1 MSYRSLDIWKLA
13 KQQFREIHEMSL
25 TLPKFE
31 LYEGGSQI
39 RRSARAVGS
48 DIVEGYGRRRYKAD
62 YVRILVCAL
71 ASNDET
77 IFHLEGLYET
87 GSLRDKELYDHL
99 LDQAMHL
106 GSMLNR
112 FIGGIEKRDQSSVL
126 TPSA

>member
-1 MSYRSLDIWKLA
+1 MSYRSLEIWKLA
-13 KQQFREIHEMSL
+13 KKQFREIHAMTF

-39 RRSARAVGS
+39 RRSARAGGS

-62 YVRILVCAL
+62 YIRFLIYAL

-87 GSLRDKELYDHL
+87 GSLSDKEAYDNLH
-99 LDQAMHL
+99 DQAMHL

-112 FIGGIEKRDQSSVL
+112 FIAGLENRD
-126 TPSA
+126 

>member
-13 KQQFREIHEMSL
+13 KKQFREIHAMSL

-39 RRSARAVGS
+39 RRSARSVGS
-48 DIVEGYGRRRYKAD
+48 AIVEGYGRRRYPAD
-62 YVRILVCAL
+62 YVKFLVYSL

-87 GSLRDKELYDHL
+87 QSLKDQELYEQL
-99 LDQAMHL
+99 LDQANHL

-112 FIGGIEKRDQSSVL
+112 FISGIEGWE
-126 TPSA
+126 